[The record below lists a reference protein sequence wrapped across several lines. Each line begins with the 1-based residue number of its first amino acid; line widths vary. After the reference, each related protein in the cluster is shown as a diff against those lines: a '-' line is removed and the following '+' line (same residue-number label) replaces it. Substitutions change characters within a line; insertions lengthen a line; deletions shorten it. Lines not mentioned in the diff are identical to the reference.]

1 MSSTTSVEFHPSC
14 WGDYFVNITPLDEA
28 TRHQMEQE
36 VGSMKEEVKKEL
48 LDTTHH
54 HKPTKQIELIDAIER
69 LGVMYHFENEIEQ
82 VLDKIYGTFLRE
94 CENNSLYH
102 VSLGFRILRQH
113 GFSISCDVF
122 KRFITTKGLHSLI
135 SNDLEGILSLYEA
148 CHVQI
153 HEDDILED
161 ALAYTTN
168 HLKSVVGQLES
179 QYLTD
184 QIAHALHQ
192 PVHKGIIRVETR
204 SYISFYEQNPSH
216 NETLLRLA
224 KVDFNLLQSLHQME
238 MKDLAIWWKRLHA
251 KLPYA
256 RDRSVECYFWT
267 LGCYYEPQYS
277 LARKIFTR
285 LFMVVQTLD
294 DIYDSY
300 GTFQERQLLIEA
312 IHRWDY
318 SYVKKLSK
326 YFNDCYKALL
336 ETYDEAEQDLSSEGR
351 SFYMHYWKEQ
361 MKQNCRAW
369 FDEAEWC
376 NRKYIPTYD
385 EYIEVALISIA
396 QTAGIAAAFLGMGEI
411 ATKES
416 FEWVA
421 RNPMPKMVRS
431 SDIILRLMNDIGGHK
446 FEQKRE
452 HVASAV
458 ECYMRQHG
466 IKYEVQAY
474 EELEQQVKDAWKD
487 VNEGMLKQHA
497 IPKALLDVV
506 LNLTRV
512 PDVMYKGRT
521 EGYTFVNKTIQ
532 QKVASILIEPIS
544 I

>member
-1 MSSTTSVEFHPSC
+1 MSSVTSVEFQPSC
-14 WGDYFVNITPLDEA
+14 WGDYFANITFLHEGIK
-28 TRHQMEQE
+28 RQMEQE
-36 VGSMKEEVKKEL
+36 VRNMKEEVKKEL
-48 LDTTHH
+48 LSIVGKT
-54 HKPTKQIELIDAIER
+54 TKQLEFIDAIER
-69 LGVMYHFENEIEQ
+69 LGIAYHFEEKIEQ
-82 VLDKIYGTFLRE
+82 VLDKLYPTYLNE
-94 CENNSLYH
+94 CDNYNLYH

-113 GFSISCDVF
+113 GFKVSCDVL
-122 KRFITTKGLHSLI
+122 KRFMTKKGLKSMI
-135 SNDLEGILSLYEA
+135 TNDLEGILSLYEA
-148 CHVQI
+148 CHVEI
-153 HEDDILED
+153 HEDDILEE
-161 ALAYTTN
+161 ALAYATT
-168 HLKSVVGQLES
+168 
-179 QYLTD
+179 YLTSAVNQLNESHYLVD
-184 QIAHALHQ
+184 QVVHALHQ
-192 PVHKGIIRVETR
+192 PVHKGIIRVESR
-204 SYISFYEQNPSH
+204 QYISFYEHNPSH
-216 NETLLRLA
+216 NVTLIRLA
-224 KVDFNLLQSLHQME
+224 KLDFNLLQSLHHME
-238 MKDLAIWWKRLHA
+238 MKDLAIWWKGLHA

-300 GTFQERQLLIEA
+300 GTFEERQLLIEA

-318 SYVKKLSK
+318 SYVKKLPK

-336 ETYDEAEQDLSSEGR
+336 ETYDEAEQDLSREGR
-351 SFYMHYWKEQ
+351 SFYMDYWKQQ
-361 MKQNCRAW
+361 MKRNCQAW
-369 FDEAEWC
+369 FEEAEWC
-376 NRKYIPTYD
+376 NRKNIPTYD
-385 EYIEVALISIA
+385 EYIEVSLISIA

-421 RNPMPKMVRS
+421 RDPMPIMVRS

-466 IKYEVQAY
+466 ITNEVQVY
-474 EELEQQVKDAWKD
+474 EELEKQVKDAWKD
-487 VNEGMLKQHA
+487 LNEGMLKPYA
-497 IPKALLDVV
+497 IPKPLLDRV

-532 QKVASILIEPIS
+532 HKVASVLIEPIPF
-544 I
+544 